1 MQTDPYS
8 TPTSNVHP
16 STYGN
21 SHQVTQAVL
30 HQLAGTKPWVRFMS
44 VLMFIG
50 AGFLLL
56 AALGLLLAG
65 GVIAS
70 NGGNA
75 MFAGGMGVAISVF
88 YAVLSIVYI
97 YPALKLWKYAS
108 SIGILMMTGNE
119 LDLIAALNHQRSFWK
134 FVGILVLAM
143 LVLYFVALIG
153 VIALGG
159 FAAMS
164 ARP

>member
-1 MQTDPYS
+1 
-8 TPTSNVHP
+8 
-16 STYGN
+16 
-21 SHQVTQAVL
+21 
-30 HQLAGTKPWVRFMS
+30 MS

-50 AGFLLL
+50 AGFMLLV
-56 AALGLLLAG
+56 ALGMLVAG
-65 GVIAS
+65 GAIAS
-70 NGGNA
+70 AGGNA
-75 MFAGGMGVAISVF
+75 MFSGAMGVGIAVL

-108 SIGILMMTGNE
+108 SIGNLLMTGSE

-143 LVLYFVALIG
+143 LVLYFVVIIG
-153 VIALGG
+153 VIAVGG
-159 FAAMS
+159 FAAMG